1 MSKYHSLWDYILL
14 KNQESLTLT
23 FFEIHTI
30 TGFELDHSFLS
41 YKKELLQYGFCVS
54 KISMKEKKVI
64 FNKLKDTD

>member
-41 YKKELLQYGFCVS
+41 YKKDYYNMDFVFQKYL
-54 KISMKEKKVI
+54 
-64 FNKLKDTD
+64 